1 MGMPSSEE
9 IRKLIFLD
17 YKEILEE
24 LEKRNLK
31 TKSGKKITHTDLRY
45 AITVMNEK
53 HSSCRWQ
60 SEKIKKKYYYI
71 QYEGFIWLR
80 DVYFSSYDM
89 KFIDKDIKWFENRI
103 LWYQNQFNKNNI
115 EYPDINYGIIAMN
128 KKELADYFKKSI
140 RTIENGIRE
149 YEAVKTKNIRHY
161 KEDKLEI
168 NEAVIEWLLK
178 NRFKNKYISLLE
190 NYKMQLTEIFKANG
204 GYYDN
209 YFGRN

>member
-1 MGMPSSEE
+1 MPSSEE

-31 TKSGKKITHTDLRY
+31 TKSGKEITHTDLRY
-45 AITVMNEK
+45 AITIMNEK

-89 KFIDKDIKWFENRI
+89 KFIDKDVKWFENRI
-103 LWYQNQFNKNNI
+103 LWYKNQFNKNNI
-115 EYPDINYGIIAMN
+115 EYPDIDYKIIAMS
-128 KKELADYFKKSI
+128 KKELAKYFNRSI

-149 YEAVKTKNIRHY
+149 YESTQRKNIRNY

-168 NEAVIEWLLK
+168 NEAAIEWLLK
-178 NRFKNKYISLLE
+178 NKFKDKYVKLLE
-190 NYKMQLTEIFKANG
+190 DYKMTLTEVFKANG

>member
-1 MGMPSSEE
+1 MPSSEE

-31 TKSGKKITHTDLRY
+31 TKSGKEITHTDLRY
-45 AITVMNEK
+45 AITIMNEK

-89 KFIDKDIKWFENRI
+89 KFIDKDVKWFENRI
-103 LWYQNQFNKNNI
+103 LWYKNQFNKNNI
-115 EYPDINYGIIAMN
+115 EYPDIDYKIIAMS
-128 KKELADYFKKSI
+128 KKELAKYFNRSI

-149 YEAVKTKNIRHY
+149 YESTQMKNIRNY

-168 NEAVIEWLLK
+168 NEATIEWLLK
-178 NRFKNKYISLLE
+178 NKFKDKYIKLLE
-190 NYKMQLTEIFKANG
+190 DYKMTLTEIFKING